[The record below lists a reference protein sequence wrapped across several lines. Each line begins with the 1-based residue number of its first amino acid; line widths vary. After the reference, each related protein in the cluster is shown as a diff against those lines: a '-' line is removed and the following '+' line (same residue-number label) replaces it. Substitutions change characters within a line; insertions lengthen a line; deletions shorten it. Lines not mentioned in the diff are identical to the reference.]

1 MGIFL
6 WIVLGLGVGS
16 VAKVAM
22 PGPDPL
28 GMTGRSLLGIAGAVL
43 GGLLSTVFVGGTV
56 TGVDI
61 HGLLTAAGGALI
73 VLFGYRCVAIRA
85 MA

>member
-6 WIVLGLGVGS
+6 WIVLGLVVGS

-28 GMTGRSLLGIAGAVL
+28 GLAGRSLLGVAGAVI
-43 GGLLSTVFVGGTV
+43 GGLLGTVFVGGTV
-56 TGVDI
+56 TGVDM
-61 HGLLTAAGGALI
+61 HGLLTAVSGALI
-73 VLFGYRCVAIRA
+73 VLIGYRCLAIRA